1 MREAGLLFLRL
12 AGCACAGGWEGANAH
27 QVLIKPSENIIFRIK
42 EPEAVTTIS
51 KKVCLLGDFA
61 VGKTSL
67 VRWFVYN
74 RFEEKYLSTI
84 GVHVS
89 RKSLSVPH
97 ASGVVDL
104 AILLWGIAGN
114 NGFEKVRASYIRGS
128 AGALLV
134 CDLTRPETLDSLLA
148 YVDLV
153 RSISRRASCEIRCEK
168 TYGSHNHSNN
178 LADS

>member
-1 MREAGLLFLRL
+1 M
-12 AGCACAGGWEGANAH
+12 
-27 QVLIKPSENIIFRIK
+27 
-42 EPEAVTTIS
+42 TTIS

-67 VRWFVYN
+67 VRQFVYN

-89 RKSLSVPH
+89 RKTLSVPH
-97 ASGVVDL
+97 PAGVVDL
-104 AILLWGIAGN
+104 AILLWDIAGN
-114 NGFEKVRASYIRGS
+114 NGFEKVRASYIRGA

-134 CDLTRPETLDSLLA
+134 CDLTRPETLDNLVT

-153 RSISRRASCEIRCEK
+153 QNISPQARLIVAANKGDLIDERQLTTDQIGVVAERFHVPFYVTSAK
-168 TYGSHNHSNN
+168 TGDAVETIFREFGSM
-178 LADS
+178 LVE